1 MSDVTRQSFKLHL
14 PGLLKVLAE
23 HLYSNKQVAIRE
35 LIQNAHDSCLRRAVE
50 GKEAHYRPRITI
62 AADGER
68 QVLTISDNG
77 CGLTAEEIDAYLA
90 TIGRSYTR
98 ELRDRLSMLSW
109 EEASRLIG
117 QFGFGFLSAFLIASE
132 VTLITHSLRPGSSA
146 LRWQSSGDEHYDL
159 GPGEREEVGTTIELH
174 IKPSAAFVLQPNLLV
189 ETVRKYA
196 DFLPDPIY
204 VAGDR
209 TPVNLMLPPWEA
221 RDPQA
226 ASLEY
231 IARAFDLADPL
242 CVIPLHDETVD
253 LGHDSLSL
261 PLSGFLFV
269 PPSSV
274 ASVREYGDLRVFIRR
289 MFICDDERELLP
301 PWARFVRGVIDC
313 PLLQPTA
320 SRESIHQD
328 DAFEAI
334 QQALEH
340 QLVEG
345 LRRMAQEDPAT
356 WRRLVRGHPD
366 VITGWAVRDNQFFD
380 QVADIVPFRTS
391 RGRLT
396 LPDYLALTGDA
407 IYFSAEQLGSLQE
420 RLLAE
425 GHDVPVIDASWFA
438 VRPFLEKYAERQR
451 DVGLVQLDGDVK
463 KLLRPADPTPF
474 ERLLAI
480 YQAQG
485 VKAQIVAFKPAEL
498 PAIVVYPP
506 NVDFILDAHSA
517 LETDELPGPFADL
530 VGGYLSGLR
539 VDEQALRGTLYLN
552 STCPLIRR
560 LADDPPAEGALV
572 AVLTLLHQVARLFA
586 GRTLTPTDAAQA
598 FGAATGAIEELL
610 R

>member
-50 GKEAHYRPRITI
+50 GKEQHYRPRITI
-62 AADGER
+62 TADGER

-98 ELRDRLSMLSW
+98 ELRERLSMLSW

-132 VTLITHSLRPGSSA
+132 VTLITRSQRPGSSA

-159 GPGEREEVGTTIELH
+159 GPGEREEVGTTIELQV
-174 IKPSAAFVLQPNLLV
+174 KPSAAFVLQPNLLV

-226 ASLEY
+226 ATLEY

-356 WRRLVRGHPD
+356 WRRLVRGHTD

-463 KLLRPADPTPF
+463 KLLRPADRTPF
-474 ERLLAI
+474 EQLLAI

-485 VKAQIVAFKPAEL
+485 VKAQIVAFKPADL

-552 STCPLIRR
+552 ATCPLIRR
-560 LADDPPAEGALV
+560 LADDPPSEGALA
-572 AVLTLLHQVARLFA
+572 AVLMLLHQVARLFA
-586 GRTLTPTDAAQA
+586 GRTLTPADAAQA
-598 FGAATGAIEELL
+598 FGAASAAIEELL